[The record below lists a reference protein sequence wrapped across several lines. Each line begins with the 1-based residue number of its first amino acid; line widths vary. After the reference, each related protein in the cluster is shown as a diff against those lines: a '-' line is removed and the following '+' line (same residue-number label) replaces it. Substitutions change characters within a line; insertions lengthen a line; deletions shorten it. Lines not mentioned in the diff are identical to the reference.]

1 MTGITTTPKFN
12 PGGVLLATPGASE
25 AFQRNDQAPFE
36 FLKRHVAGDWG
47 EELCQ
52 EDRLLNDQ
60 ALIDGSRLLS
70 AYKLKDGTKIWI
82 ITEAVGENGR
92 RESSTFLLPSEY

>member
-1 MTGITTTPKFN
+1 MPTTTTKPKFDC
-12 PGGVLLATPGASE
+12 GVILATPGAVS
-25 AFQRNDQAPFE
+25 AFETNSQPPFE
-36 FLKRHVAGDWG
+36 FLQRHLSGDWG

-92 RESSTFLLPSEY
+92 RECTTAILPSEY